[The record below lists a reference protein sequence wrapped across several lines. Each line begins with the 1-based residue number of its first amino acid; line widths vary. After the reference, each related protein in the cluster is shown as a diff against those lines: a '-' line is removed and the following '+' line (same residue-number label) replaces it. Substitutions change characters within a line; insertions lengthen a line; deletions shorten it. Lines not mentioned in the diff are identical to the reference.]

1 MKKILAVV
9 VSIVW
14 LLFIVGV
21 PYMVLTGNAA
31 QFLPASFQEQL
42 TQLGVQG
49 LLDGLGA
56 STTPVSVAGNEPIVV
71 MQTATPVSE
80 TEPEATPVPPPS
92 PTPEP
97 ESTAT
102 PLPEPTTQPA
112 QAEPAVSF
120 PVAVRGQADLR
131 TGPGMNFD
139 SVGLVAAGATILIS
153 GQDETGGWF
162 QLENGNWIVGEVL
175 ASKPPVPI
183 VLFGQE
189 NATPQAAD
197 PQTPVAEVVAT
208 AAATPVV
215 VRVNSDANLRSG
227 PGSTFARVDGVAF
240 NSDVAVVGKFVDD
253 NWYFLTSGSWIFG
266 AMFDVAPDV
275 PLVNADG
282 RPVGSAAPAATIP
295 AAATPAP
302 TTGITSTTPLSPPTA
317 SILANLR
324 AAPNI
329 TAALVGSAKAGQ
341 VLDIVGKNAAGDWLK
356 LASGSW
362 IFAELVDNIPTN
374 LPVVAEDEITSAT
387 ATPTAATDSSSVAV
401 TAELSVDPAKAI
413 QALVAGIT
421 TQTTTISTT
430 TTVVAANLRSGPG
443 TTFALQGSLPAGAVL
458 TIIGRNEA
466 GDWLK
471 LDRNV
476 WVFAE
481 LVANIPENLP
491 ILTE

>member
-21 PYMVLTGNAA
+21 PYMVLTGNVA
-31 QFLPASFQEQL
+31 QFLPASIQEQL
-42 TQLGVQG
+42 AQLGMED
-49 LLDGLGA
+49 LLEGMGA
-56 STTPVSVAGNEPIVV
+56 AAATPVSVAGNEPVV
-71 MQTATPVSE
+71 LMQTATPASE
-80 TEPEATPVPPPS
+80 AEAEATPLSPPS

-97 ESTAT
+97 EPTVA
-102 PLPEPTTQPA
+102 PLPEPTVPPVQEAPS
-112 QAEPAVSF
+112 VSF

-139 SVGLVAAGATILIS
+139 SVGLVAAGATVLIS
-153 GQDETGGWF
+153 AQDQTGGWF

-175 ASKPPVPI
+175 ATKPPVPI

-189 NATPQAAD
+189 AETPEATD
-197 PQTPVAEVVAT
+197 PETPVAEVTPT

-215 VRVNSDANLRSG
+215 VRVNGDANLRSG
-227 PGSTFARVDGVAF
+227 PGSTFDRVDGVAF
-240 NSDVAVVGKFVDD
+240 DSEVTVVGKFSDD

-282 RPVGSAAPAATIP
+282 LPVGTETPATP

-302 TTGITSTTPLSPPTA
+302 TTEVTSTATLSPTTN
-317 SILANLR
+317 ILANLR
-324 AAPNI
+324 AAPST
-329 TAALVGSAKAGQ
+329 TAELVGSLEAGQ
-341 VLDIVGKNAAGDWLK
+341 TVEIVGQNAAGDWLK

-362 IFAELVDNIPTN
+362 IFAELVDNIPTD
-374 LPVVAEDEITSAT
+374 LPVVPD
-387 ATPTAATDSSSVAV
+387 DAV
-401 TAELSVDPAKAI
+401 TASETPEANRASDTLASRIAALRASADAI
-413 QALVAGIT
+413 TAT
-421 TQTTTISTT
+421 TSLSTT
-430 TTVVAANLRSGPG
+430 TLVEANLRSGPG
-443 TTFALQGSLPAGAVL
+443 TTFELNGSILAGTVV
-458 TIIGRNEA
+458 TVIGRNEA

-471 LDRNV
+471 LDSNV
-476 WVFAE
+476 WIFAE